1 MWDTPNS
8 IGVHSGDLRSYV
20 FFFTTATVAS
30 EIWSELGMHV
40 LIMHNNDLKPTVI
53 EINMEI

>member
-8 IGVHSGDLRSYV
+8 IGVHSGDLRAYA

-30 EIWSELGMHV
+30 EIWSEFGMHV
-40 LIMHNNDLKPTVI
+40 WIMQKMIQNQP
-53 EINMEI
+53 